1 MAFLTDQDRQ
11 KITEAITETERRT
24 SGELVAVVAPTAD
37 DYRYVPLLW
46 PALVALL
53 LPAMLLTI
61 APDMAVWTLYFA
73 QATAFFALALLLHL
87 LPVRMA
93 LVPDS
98 LKRRRASQLARE
110 QFFEQ
115 RLHLTRARTG
125 VLIFVAVAEHYVE
138 IIADEGINALVPPG
152 TWDKAVAD
160 FVEQVRAGRVTE
172 GFLAVVEVIG
182 TRLAEHFPPAADD
195 RDELPNRSRELPP
208 FS

>member
-11 KITEAITETERRT
+11 KIADAITDAERRT
-24 SGELVAVVAPTAD
+24 SGELVAVVAPAAD

-61 APDMAVWTLYFA
+61 APGMAVWTLYFA
-73 QATAFFALALLLHL
+73 QATAFFVLALLLYL

-98 LKRRRASQLARE
+98 LKRRRAGQLARE
-110 QFFEQ
+110 QFLEQ

-125 VLIFVAVAEHYVE
+125 VLIFVSVAEHYVE

-160 FVEQVRAGRVTE
+160 FVEQVRAGRIAE
-172 GFLAVVEVIG
+172 GFLTVVDVVG
-182 TRLAEHFPPAADD
+182 ARLAEHFPSAADD
-195 RDELPNRSRELPP
+195 RDELPNWQREVPP
-208 FS
+208 FH

>member
-61 APDMAVWTLYFA
+61 APDMAVWALYFA